1 MAGSSILEDDN
12 GRSLIARDGVMLFRQ
27 DIEDRLA
34 QDVQAASEPTIA
46 IFSRIIAN
54 CSRLPTL
61 IRFRKA
67 VQIDEM
73 LKAGAWTD
81 VSLAVI
87 AYELPAWK
95 MRRLFYEDGEWTCSL
110 SRQPNLPAE
119 LDDTVDAHHPW
130 LPLAVMSAFFEARRR
145 DAGSRVNRESVV
157 PKIQMVPKILICCD
171 NFA

>member
-1 MAGSSILEDDN
+1 
-12 GRSLIARDGVMLFRQ
+12 MLFRQ
-27 DIEDRLA
+27 DTEDRLA

-95 MRRLFYEDGEWTCSL
+95 VRRLFYDEGEWFCSL
-110 SRQPNLPAE
+110 TRQRHLPAE
-119 LDDTVDAHHPW
+119 LDDTVDARHEC
-130 LPLAVMSAFFEARRR
+130 LPLAILAAFLEARQQAASLRTDPAR
-145 DAGSRVNRESVV
+145 SVPHV
-157 PKIQMVPKILICCD
+157 GRQQEIPVICE